1 MVAGARLALELGM
14 EVRGSDNPL
23 YPPTSDMVSAL
34 GVRVAEG
41 YSAENLDWRPDIV
54 AIGNALSR
62 GNPEVEAVL
71 ERRLRYVSL
80 AEWLKTEVLRAR
92 RPVVISGTHGKTTT
106 SALTAYLL
114 DRAELAPGYLVGGQ
128 LLDFQ
133 RSSRLGAAGNPFV
146 IEGDE
151 YDSAFFDKRAK
162 FLHYLPETAVVTSIE
177 FDHGDIYRDIEEIEL
192 AFQRML
198 RQIPSDGLLLVCADD
213 PRANALAEYAFC
225 NVESY
230 GFEDNADWQ
239 CEVNPGRSGFQSLV
253 VRKAGDAYGAFELP
267 MPGRHNARN
276 ALAAIAVG
284 ARYGASL
291 EAMQRALPEFR
302 GIRRRMEVFC
312 ERDGITFV
320 DDFAHHPTAIRE
332 TIAAARQRWPEA
344 RMVAAF
350 EPRTNTTRTA
360 RFQNELSDALTG
372 ADEVW
377 IGPIARREQLADS
390 EVLDRGKLAAALMA
404 SDTEAYCAEN
414 AAEIVDGCASYAGS
428 DTVVVLMS
436 NGAFGGIYD
445 LIRERFGS

>member
-1 MVAGARLALELGM
+1 MVAGARLAMALGF

-23 YPPTSDMVSAL
+23 YPPTSHMVSAL
-34 GVRVAEG
+34 GIPVAEG
-41 YSAENLDWRPDIV
+41 YAAANLDWQPDIV
-54 AIGNALSR
+54 VVGNALSR

-71 ERRLRYVSL
+71 ERRLLYVSL

-106 SALTAYLL
+106 SALTAFLL
-114 DRAELAPGYLVGGQ
+114 DRAGLAPGFLVGGQ
-128 LLDFQ
+128 LLDFNH
-133 RSSRLGAAGNPFV
+133 SSRLGGEGGPFV

-213 PRANALAEYAFC
+213 ARAVALRDHAFC
-225 NVESY
+225 GVETY
-230 GFEDNADWQ
+230 GFDAKADWR
-239 CEVNPGRSGFQSLV
+239 CAVKVGRSGFQTLTVWHDGSTF
-253 VRKAGDAYGAFELP
+253 GEFELP
-267 MPGRHNARN
+267 MPGHHNARN

-284 ARYGASL
+284 ARYGAATA
-291 EAMQRALPEFR
+291 AMQEALPTFR

-312 ERDGITFV
+312 ESDGITFV

-332 TIAAARQRWPEA
+332 TIAAARQRWPKA
-344 RMVAAF
+344 RIVATF

-360 RFQNELSDALTG
+360 RFQDELSEALKDA
-372 ADEVW
+372 DVVW
-377 IGPIARREQLADS
+377 IGPIARREQLSDG
-390 EVLDRGKLAAALMA
+390 EVLDRDALAKALQ
-404 SDTEAYCAEN
+404 SNDTEAHCADGT
-414 AAEIVDGCASYAGS
+414 AEIVDGLASYLGS
-428 DTVVVLMS
+428 ETIVVLMS
-436 NGAFGGIYD
+436 NGAFGGIYEMV
-445 LIRERFGS
+445 RERFRG